1 MTDTDQAK
9 QEKKDAM
16 KRLREERKSFIRKAA
31 ALVKTQKKDLKLI
44 REQLEGEGATAPEVA
59 GALTMDVSR
68 VLWYLATLKQY
79 GEIVEGS
86 KESGY
91 FKYKRVVK
99 EAEGAAE

>member
-1 MTDTDQAK
+1 MTDTDQAQ
-9 QEKKDAM
+9 QEKKEAM
-16 KRLREERKSFIRKAA
+16 KRLRQERKDSIQRAA
-31 ALVKTQKKDLKLI
+31 ALVKSQKKDLKLI

-59 GALTMDVSR
+59 EALTMDVAR
-68 VLWYLATLKQY
+68 VIWYMATLKQY

-99 EAEGAAE
+99 ETEGAAG